1 MRPTYTSVAIA
12 FTLALAAGACN
23 TSREVPDPSERT
35 KQALDQA
42 NIKDVNVD
50 WDKDARVAH
59 LKGSVDSTRE
69 RDRAEEVAET
79 AVGTSG
85 KVLNELTVNNVDEKT
100 ADDMDGRIRSD
111 LNDRV
116 DADQVLRD
124 RDIDF
129 DVNNG
134 VVTVKGEVRTTAE
147 KNKVTEIVKAA
158 PGVKEFA
165 NALEI
170 KPAK

>member
-1 MRPTYTSVAIA
+1 MRVTHTSVVVA
-12 FTLALAAGACN
+12 FALSLAAGACN
-23 TSREVPDPSERT
+23 KSEVPDPSDRT
-35 KQALDQA
+35 KQALSDA

-59 LKGSVDSTRE
+59 LRGTVDSTRE
-69 RDRAEEVAET
+69 RERAQEVAAT

-85 KVLNELTVNNVDEKT
+85 KVLNELTVDDVNEKT
-100 ADDMDGRIRSD
+100 ADDMDGRIRSE
-111 LNDRV
+111 LNDMV
-116 DADQVLRD
+116 DRDQVLRD
-124 RDIDF
+124 RDINF

-134 VVTVKGEVRTTAE
+134 VVTVKGEVRTSAE
-147 KNKVTEIVKAA
+147 KTKVTEFVKAA
-158 PGVKEFA
+158 TGVKDFA

>member
-1 MRPTYTSVAIA
+1 MRVTHTSVAVA
-12 FTLALAAGACN
+12 LALALGAGACSN
-23 TSREVPDPSERT
+23 DREVPDPTDRA
-35 KQALDQA
+35 KQALDDA

-50 WDKDARVAH
+50 WDEEARVAH
-59 LKGSVDSTRE
+59 LKGTVDSTRE
-69 RDRAEEVAET
+69 RERAREVAET

-85 KVLNELTVNNVDEKT
+85 KVLNELTVENVNEKT
-100 ADDMDGRIRSD
+100 ADDMDGRIRTD
-111 LNDRV
+111 LKDMIDR
-116 DADQVLRD
+116 DQVLRD

-134 VVTVKGEVRTTAE
+134 VVTAKGEVRTTAE
-147 KNKVTEIVKAA
+147 KTKVSELVKAA
-158 PGVKEFA
+158 PGVKDFA

>member
-1 MRPTYTSVAIA
+1 MRITHTGVAVA
-12 FTLALAAGACN
+12 FTLALAAGACS
-23 TSREVPDPSERT
+23 TAEVPDPSDRVE
-35 KQALDQA
+35 QALKDA
-42 NIKDVNVD
+42 NIKDVNFD

-59 LKGSVDSTRE
+59 LKGTVDSATERE
-69 RDRAEEVAET
+69 RAASVAET

-85 KVLNELTVNNVDEKT
+85 RVLNELTIENVNENT
-100 ADDMDGRIRSD
+100 ADDMDGRIRSALSD
-111 LNDRV
+111 AIDR
-116 DADQVLRD
+116 DQVLRD

-129 DVNNG
+129 DVSNG

-147 KNKVTEIVKAA
+147 KTKVSDLVKGA